1 MQIALEIARL
11 ETLSIEELRKIWK
24 QHFKM
29 ECNVQKKDF
38 YISRIAYRMQELA
51 FGGLSVS
58 TKKMIAEIGLT
69 SAKPKLAPSG
79 TRIIREYKGVEH
91 SVKIL
96 DDGFEYN
103 GRKFKSLSSISKL
116 ITGKKISGNYFFG
129 LEKNKEQL
137 WNKK

>member
-1 MQIALEIARL
+1 
-11 ETLSIEELRKIWK
+11 
-24 QHFKM
+24 
-29 ECNVQKKDF
+29 
-38 YISRIAYRMQELA
+38 
-51 FGGLSVS
+51 
-58 TKKMIAEIGLT
+58 MIGEIGLT
-69 SAKPKLAPSG
+69 SAKPKLPPSG

-96 DDGFEYN
+96 DDSFEYN
-103 GRKFKSLSSISKL
+103 GRKFKSLSSIAKL